1 MLINVVFTLSIFF
14 HLLYWITKSLA
25 TKWGWAFSI
34 HHEFNAVFGWY
45 TILQFLAVVSLF
57 ADTVIRL
64 DEWREKGQSSLRLS
78 LSILCVFGW
87 IVQILLAVV
96 DLYTAGQLQ

>member
-1 MLINVVFTLSIFF
+1 MLINVVFGLSLFF
-14 HLLYWITKSLA
+14 HLLYWITKSFA
-25 TKWGWAFSI
+25 AKWSWAFSI
-34 HHEFNAVFGWY
+34 HSEFNGVFGWY
-45 TILQFLAVVSLF
+45 TLLQFLAVVSIF

-64 DEWREKGQSSLRLS
+64 DEWREKGQSTIRLS

-87 IVQILLAVV
+87 IVQLLLAVV

>member
-1 MLINVVFTLSIFF
+1 MLINVVFILSIFF
-14 HLLYWITKSLA
+14 HLLYWITKAFSA
-25 TKWGWAFSI
+25 QWTWAFNI

-45 TILQFLAVVSLF
+45 TILQFLAVVSIF

-64 DEWREKGQSSLRLS
+64 DEWREKGQSSLRLT
-78 LSILCVFGW
+78 LAIVCVFAW